1 MASKICVQSS
11 VAAHPQSGFN
21 NWINLLHAQLKPKL
35 VLRQPTDGERQYV
48 REHLE
53 IFASLFTHQDLVNI
67 VRGHKSETHHMN
79 MGLNHMKIELSTY
92 YDDDP
97 DTRRHYR
104 VYFKASIVR
113 LDRNGDESQITTEVY
128 QTHRKVYQF
137 Q

>member
-21 NWINLLHAQLKPKL
+21 NWINLLHSQLKPKL
-35 VLRQPTDGERQYV
+35 VLRQPTDEEFTYV

-53 IFASLFTHQDLVNI
+53 IFKQLFTDQDLVKI
-67 VRGHKSETHHMN
+67 VRGHKTETHHMN
-79 MGLNHMKIELSTY
+79 MGLNHMKIELFTF

-113 LDRNGDESQITTEVY
+113 LDRNGDESQITNEVY
-128 QTHRKVYQF
+128 QTHRKIYQF
-137 Q
+137 